1 MEGDGASR
9 AAGCRTC
16 ERWAGKILND
26 VLTFDEENCP
36 FAKGRAEA
44 RSFPDAKGMG
54 GDRMMVRAAPILIV
68 EDSPTVAQ
76 ACRDALV
83 RLERPVETAETLAKA
98 RAAVRRRVPAL
109 VLLDVKLPDGEG
121 LALLDELARL
131 GDRPPV
137 VVMTAHGSVQLAV
150 EAMRRGALDF
160 LVKPFDETRLL
171 TTVRNALEKSAL
183 ERKVR
188 HYEWGFRE
196 EGFCGLIGRS
206 LAMQAVYRIIESA
219 SRSKASVFITGESGT
234 GKELAAE
241 AIHRLSSRADKPFVA
256 LNCAAIPKDLLESE
270 LFGHRKGA
278 FTGAVEHREG
288 AALRADGGTLFLDEL
303 CELAPRLQSKLLRF
317 IQTGVVQPVGSDETV
332 RVDVRF
338 VAATNRD
345 PLAEVEA
352 GRLREDLYYRL
363 HVIPVE
369 MPPLRERGDDIALL
383 ARHFLSRYAREEGK
397 PFQEFS
403 PEALAILRAYHWPG
417 NVRQLQNVIQQVV
430 VLHDG
435 EVVTPEMLP
444 ASLRHATGRRARIAA
459 ETAESREAG
468 RSLGGAQGVKPLWLV
483 EKEAIEAALAACDGS
498 VPKAAALLEVSP
510 STLYRKLQAWE
521 ESGAAAPPG
530 KAAGKR
536 PA

>member
-1 MEGDGASR
+1 M
-9 AAGCRTC
+9 
-16 ERWAGKILND
+16 
-26 VLTFDEENCP
+26 
-36 FAKGRAEA
+36 
-44 RSFPDAKGMG
+44 GMD
-54 GDRMMVRAAPILIV
+54 GDRMMARTAPILIV

-76 ACRDALV
+76 ACRDALC
-83 RLERPVETAETLAKA
+83 RLERPVDTAETLAEA
-98 RAAVRRRVPAL
+98 RAVMRRSMPAL
-109 VLLDVKLPDGEG
+109 VLLDVKLPDGQG
-121 LALLDELARL
+121 LTLLDDLARA
-131 GDRPPV
+131 GDHPPV

-160 LVKPFDETRLL
+160 LVKPFDETRLV

-183 ERKVR
+183 ERKLR
-188 HYEWGFRE
+188 DYESGFRE
-196 EGFCGLIGRS
+196 DGFCGLIGRS

-241 AIHRLSSRADKPFVA
+241 AIHRLSPRSDKPFVA

-303 CELAPRLQSKLLRF
+303 CELNPRLQSKLLRF
-317 IQTGVVQPVGSDETV
+317 IQTGVIQPVGSDEAI

-345 PLAEVEA
+345 PLMEVEA

-363 HVIPVE
+363 HVIPIE
-369 MPPLRERGDDIALL
+369 MPPLRERGEDIVLL
-383 ARHFLSRYAREEGK
+383 ARHFLSRTAREEGK
-397 PFQEFS
+397 TFRDFS

-417 NVRQLQNVIQQVV
+417 NVRQLENVIQQVV

-435 EVVTPEMLP
+435 EAVTPEMLP
-444 ASLRHATGRRARIAA
+444 ASLRHATGRRARAA
-459 ETAESREAG
+459 AG
-468 RSLGGAQGVKPLWLV
+468 VADNRGKEQPPEGAQGVKPLWLV

-521 ESGAAAPPG
+521 ESGGGSAG
-530 KAAGKR
+530 KTAGKR

>member
-1 MEGDGASR
+1 MG
-9 AAGCRTC
+9 RT
-16 ERWAGKILND
+16 
-26 VLTFDEENCP
+26 
-36 FAKGRAEA
+36 
-44 RSFPDAKGMG
+44 
-54 GDRMMVRAAPILIV
+54 APILIV

-76 ACRDALV
+76 ACCDALHG
-83 RLERPVETAETLAKA
+83 LDRPVETAETLAEA
-98 RAAVRRRVPAL
+98 RAAIRRNAPAL
-109 VLLDVKLPDGEG
+109 LLLDVKLPDGEG
-121 LALLDELARL
+121 LTLLDELARA
-131 GDRPPV
+131 GECPPV

-150 EAMRRGALDF
+150 EAMRRGAVDF
-160 LVKPFDETRLL
+160 LVKPFDETRLE

-188 HYEWGFRE
+188 HYESGFRE

-206 LAMQAVYRIIESA
+206 LPMQAVYRIIESA

-241 AIHRLSSRADKPFVA
+241 AIHRLSPRADKPFVA

-303 CELAPRLQSKLLRF
+303 CELDPRLQSKLLRF
-317 IQTGVVQPVGSDETV
+317 IQTGVVQPVGSDEAI

-345 PLAEVEA
+345 PLAEVEE

-363 HVIPVE
+363 HVIPIE
-369 MPPLRERGDDIALL
+369 MPPLRERGDDIILL
-383 ARHFLSRYAREEGK
+383 ARHFLERYAREEGK
-397 PFQEFS
+397 AFRDFS
-403 PEALAILRAYHWPG
+403 PEALATLRAYHWPG

-435 EVVTPEMLP
+435 EAVTPEMLP
-444 ASLRHATGRRARIAA
+444 ASLRHAIGRRTRVSP
-459 ETAESREAG
+459 ESTATQGPRRPEEERG
-468 RSLGGAQGVKPLWLV
+468 GVKPLWLV
-483 EKEAIEAALAACDGS
+483 EKEAIEAALAACGGS

-521 ESGAAAPPG
+521 ESG
-530 KAAGKR
+530 KALVGRTAGKHS
-536 PA
+536 A